1 MRFALCPEG
10 RSAAIGGGNAGRM
23 LYNPA
28 MQRRLFGTDGI
39 RGKAGEFPLDD
50 GTVYAIGR
58 ALARVLADR
67 LGRPPRIVLGRDTRE
82 SGPRVE
88 TELAAGILAEGGEV
102 DASGV
107 ISTPGIAV
115 ITRLEG
121 YDAGV
126 IVTASHNPFNDN
138 GIKVFS
144 PSGRK
149 LDEEAE
155 RAIEAI
161 VHESIEDSAPPVA
174 SVEEQPWHADHYRE
188 HVRTVIADG
197 LDLSGLRLVLDC
209 ANGAAFDQAPRLFR
223 ELGAEVW
230 AIGVEPDGRNIN
242 KGCGSLHLDGL
253 QAEVV
258 ARGADIGVAFD
269 GDADRALFV
278 DATGA
283 VVDGDRIMFLLA
295 VDLDERGQLDG
306 RRVVA
311 TVMSNIG
318 LELALQNLGIALSRA
333 DVGDKYVLEEL
344 LATGTAVGGEQSG
357 HVIFPR
363 ISLAGDG
370 MVTAL
375 EVLRAMRRQGRSLAE
390 LAAGMETYPQ
400 VLVNVPVREKRPFEE
415 VEDIAETARAVERDL
430 AGSGR
435 LLLRYSGT
443 ERLARVMIEGPE
455 LGTITAQAERL
466 AVAIR
471 ASLG

>member
-1 MRFALCPEG
+1 MRNFAPV
-10 RSAAIGGGNAGRM
+10 

-28 MQRRLFGTDGI
+28 MQRQLFGTDGI

-50 GTVYAIGR
+50 GTVFTIGR
-58 ALARVLADR
+58 ALARVLALR
-67 LGRPPRIVLGRDTRE
+67 LGRPPKVVLGRDTRE

-88 TELAAGILAEGGEV
+88 AELAAGIHAEGGEV
-102 DASGV
+102 DVSGV

-155 RAIEAI
+155 RAIEAL
-161 VHESIEDSAPPVA
+161 VHEADAPA
-174 SVEEQPWHADHYRE
+174 TSEIATVEEQPWHADHYRE
-188 HVRTVIADG
+188 HVRTEVAAG
-197 LDLSGLRLVLDC
+197 LDLTGLSVVLDC
-209 ANGAAFDQAPRLFR
+209 ANGAAYEQAPRLFR
-223 ELGAEVW
+223 ELGASVS

-242 KGCGSLHLDGL
+242 KGCGSLHLAGL
-253 QAEVV
+253 QSEVA

-278 DATGA
+278 DANA
-283 VVDGDRIMFLLA
+283 SVVDGDRIMFLLA
-295 VDLDERGQLDG
+295 MDLDARGQLEG

-318 LELALQNLGIALSRA
+318 LEIALKARGIELSRA

-344 LATGTAVGGEQSG
+344 LTTGASVGGEQSG

-375 EVLRAMRRQGRSLAE
+375 EVLRAMRREGRSLSE
-390 LAAGMETYPQ
+390 LASGMETYPQ
-400 VLVNVPVREKRPFEE
+400 ILVNVPVLEKRPFGDVPAIAATAAE
-415 VEDIAETARAVERDL
+415 VEREL

-443 ERLARVMIEGPE
+443 ERLARVMIEGRQQAV
-455 LGTITAQAERL
+455 IAQQAERI
-466 AVAIR
+466 AAAIR
-471 ASLG
+471 ATLG

>member
-1 MRFALCPEG
+1 MPR
-10 RSAAIGGGNAGRM
+10 
-23 LYNPA
+23 
-28 MQRRLFGTDGI
+28 QLFGTDGI

-50 GTVYAIGR
+50 ATVFAIGR
-58 ALARVLADR
+58 ALTTVLADR
-67 LGRPPRIVLGRDTRE
+67 LGRAPRMVIGRDTRE

-88 TELAAGILAEGGEV
+88 AELAAGIHAAGGEV
-102 DASGV
+102 DVSGV

-126 IVTASHNPFNDN
+126 IVTASHNPFRDN

-155 RAIEAI
+155 RAIEAF
-161 VHESIEDSAPPVA
+161 VDKVA
-174 SVEEQPWHADHYRE
+174 DVPAVDVAQVEEQPWHADHYRE
-188 HVRTVIADG
+188 HVRSEIAAG
-197 LDLSGLRLVLDC
+197 LDLSGYLVVLDC
-209 ANGAAFDQAPRLFR
+209 ANGAAHEQAPQLFR
-223 ELGAEVW
+223 ELGADVT
-230 AIGVEPDGRNIN
+230 AIGVSPDGLNIN
-242 KGCGSLHLDGL
+242 EGCGSLHLEGL

-258 ARGADIGVAFD
+258 ARGADLGVAFD

-283 VVDGDRIMFLLA
+283 IVDGDRIMYMLA
-295 VDLDERGQLDG
+295 VDLQARGELDG
-306 RRVVA
+306 SLVVA

-318 LELALQNLGIALSRA
+318 LEIGLRDLGITLSRA
-333 DVGDKYVLEEL
+333 DVGDKYVLERL
-344 LATGTAVGGEQSG
+344 LATGAAVGGEQSG
-357 HVIFPR
+357 HVIFPK

-375 EVLRAMRRQGRSLAE
+375 EVLRAMRREGRSLAE
-390 LAAGMETYPQ
+390 LAGGMRTYPQ
-400 VLVNVPVREKRPFEE
+400 ILVNVPVREKRPFDEVESVAAAAAE
-415 VEDIAETARAVERDL
+415 VEDVL
-430 AGSGR
+430 AGTGR

-455 LGTITAQAERL
+455 LATITAQAERI
-466 AVAIR
+466 AGAIR